1 MVENKVV
8 EFDHFNRGIF
18 MSSLFE
24 DLKAGLQEAI
34 EFEKRKTTTA
44 FVEGREELKD
54 KENEVPG
61 NLLRSQ
67 NATSKDEDCRSRK

>member
-1 MVENKVV
+1 
-8 EFDHFNRGIF
+8 

-34 EFEKRKTTTA
+34 ELEKRKKTTA
-44 FVEGREELKD
+44 FVEGREALKD
-54 KENEVPG
+54 KENDVPG
-61 NLLRSQ
+61 NFLRSQ